1 MDFYQSAEM
10 PDFIQK
16 AKSIGIVANDAGGA
30 KQIGWLTRI
39 LECDITYFA
48 TGPAISILGQ
58 ALPGARLKNS
68 LEEIL
73 YEDLL
78 ITGSG
83 WMTQIEQQAIEIAN
97 IQGLNYITVID
108 HWLNYQDRF
117 ARSNLSIPIRI
128 GTTNDLAFELA
139 EFTFTNSQIVKLPD
153 LELDYYRQFLS
164 KNTQKKSH
172 ILVILEPNSKFSSG
186 AEYLIDSGREFEV
199 INFAI
204 DKCRM
209 QGLQE
214 VILRPHPSQNGKLPN
229 DLEFNDKTISIR
241 FSDKDDL
248 LQDLVGASA
257 VIGFGSYALYL
268 SSKVDIETYSYF
280 KGSPKHWVNRFS
292 SILSFA

>member
-30 KQIGWLTRI
+30 RQIGWLTRI
-39 LECDITYFA
+39 LECNITYFA

-73 YEDLL
+73 HEDLL

-153 LELDYYRQFLS
+153 LELAYYRQFLS

-172 ILVILEPNSKFSSG
+172 VLVILEPNSKFSSG

-199 INFAI
+199 INFAVV
-204 DKCRM
+204 KR
-209 QGLQE
+209 
-214 VILRPHPSQNGKLPN
+214 
-229 DLEFNDKTISIR
+229 
-241 FSDKDDL
+241 
-248 LQDLVGASA
+248 
-257 VIGFGSYALYL
+257 
-268 SSKVDIETYSYF
+268 
-280 KGSPKHWVNRFS
+280 
-292 SILSFA
+292 